1 MRALVLA
8 AAASLLAGVP
18 ASAQAP
24 AAIDTFAVYQSC
36 FDKAATDLFAAGV
49 TQAAKLEKAARKRCK
64 QEREAAIIDEQVRF
78 MSDPRLMA
86 TFTRN
91 DMIRALDGVVA
102 RPVMKRLGFEGY

>member
-8 AAASLLAGVP
+8 AAASLVAGVP

-24 AAIDTFAVYQSC
+24 VIDTFAVYQSC

-86 TFTRN
+86 AFTRN

-102 RPVMKRLGFEGY
+102 KPVMKRLGFEGY